1 MAVIVEVLHPRTG
14 EVRQR
19 LRLER
24 FPTSLGRQLDND
36 LVLDDPYV
44 DAHHARFVLDVD
56 GSLVLEDL
64 GSVNKL
70 ATTTHPQADRV
81 RCVPGVE
88 LRVGRTRLRVRDGA
102 EPVAPALSL
111 TGAADRDTA
120 HAWHA
125 RPTARVAAIVIAAGS
140 FGLSGWLETAER
152 NGATV
157 ALTAVMGFFLLGV
170 MWAGVW
176 AVGGRVVVGQFRFV
190 AHLAIAAWFSI
201 FAIIIGELGTWIDFL
216 APDNGVVEAAEGFI
230 LVLALGALI
239 AFHLG
244 ESSLLRRSRRWR
256 TGAIVTGLIIIVAGA
271 FSLADD
277 DPFTDVPK
285 FSSVIKSIPARLVPQ
300 QTQEE
305 FDAVIVDL
313 RAGVDSLLRP
323 DAK

>member
-44 DAHHARFVLDVD
+44 DAHHARFVLDED

-70 ATTTHPQADRV
+70 ATAMHPAAERV
-81 RCVPGVE
+81 RCVAGAE
-88 LRVGRTRLRVRDGA
+88 LRVGRTRLRFRDESA
-102 EPVAPALSL
+102 PVPAALSL
-111 TGAADRDTA
+111 TGVSDAEVPRR
-120 HAWHA
+120 WFERPPA
-125 RPTARVAAIVIAAGS
+125 RIAVIAIAALT
-140 FGLSGWLETAER
+140 FGLTGWLATAER

-190 AHLAIAAWFSI
+190 AHLAIAALFSI
-201 FAIIIGELGTWIDFL
+201 LAIIVGQLGAWIEFL
-216 APDNGVVEAAEGFI
+216 APDNGIVEATEGLI
-230 LVLALGALI
+230 VVVALGALV
-239 AFHLG
+239 ALHLG
-244 ESSLLRRSRRWR
+244 ESSLLPKPKRWR
-256 TGAIVTGLIIIVAGA
+256 TGAIVVGLIVLVAGA

-277 DPFTDVPK
+277 DAFTDIPK
-285 FSSVIKSIPARLVPQ
+285 FSSVIKSLPARLVPQ

-305 FDAVIVDL
+305 FGAVVVDL
-313 RAGVDSLLRP
+313 RADVDSLLKGG
-323 DAK
+323 AK